1 MKSAALVLLAT
12 GIVLGASMV
21 QTDWSNGPSGE
32 ITTTDWGSSFG
43 SCLGMGWQT
52 QGVLTLG
59 KALVGDPVSYSSAWR
74 LRSLNANGDPF
85 TDVISRSGS
94 SIKCFYSTGSVGNWP
109 YVFAASSYPDSF
121 VTFFPGDLNGDGL
134 DDIIGGNG
142 TLTWWENPGDTRAW
156 TQRVID
162 NIDPTGGFVVD
173 YDGNGLNDII
183 CTHNILNP
191 GYLSMELALYRN
203 LGEGLT
209 WEKTVLYAKDTY
221 TGPEITGSY
230 ITGDGY
236 LSVAILISQFPSP
249 MINILRDGPS
259 GWYVHK
265 VLAPPY
271 SLSVYNIYVS
281 FVDLNNDGTADL
293 LAGAQGGT
301 HGRIRW
307 YQGPNFYPHY
317 TFDIGENILGVTAV
331 DFDNDGDKD
340 IIYRGTS
347 SLGIYENTRSPQE
360 RFVQRVLMEYPF
372 VGSGID
378 LDGAGGLVAP
388 GDFDGDGVED
398 FVCSFWAPSGGYTA
412 PYWWRLGEDYCSSGW
427 LNSDILY
434 VYDASWGELSWEASV
449 PAETQLFF
457 QVRGSDDPGN
467 LGEWSGLLYAPVDL
481 SAYLAEGESYMQ
493 YRVTMLSDNPG
504 VSPQLNSVTVTYDPL
519 GVEENTESGLRVFPS
534 PVGSVATVSLT
545 LPEPA
550 ECTVAVFSLNGRLV
564 GTVSEGSLPAGENA
578 LVWDASSVP
587 SGVYFVRVSGAGA
600 DLGARV
606 VVVR

>member
-59 KALVGDPVSYSSAWR
+59 KALVGDAVSYIGTMN
-74 LRSLNANGDPF
+74 LRSLDANGDSYS
-85 TDVISRSGS
+85 DVIAYLGETVLG
-94 SIKCFYSTGSVGNWP
+94 CVYSTGNTEQWPFVIASV
-109 YVFAASSYPDSF
+109 SSDTF
-121 VTFFPGDLNGDGL
+121 RTFFPGDLNGDGL
-134 DDIIGGNG
+134 DDIIGGKNS
-142 TLTWWENPGDTRAW
+142 LLWWENPGDTRAW
-156 TQRVID
+156 TKRVID
-162 NIDPTGGFVVD
+162 TISLMGGAVVD
-173 YDGNGLNDII
+173 YDGDGKNDII
-183 CTHNILNP
+183 CVCDNLVDDTI
-191 GYLSMELALYRN
+191 ELLLYRN
-203 LGEGLT
+203 LGSGYA
-209 WEKTVLYAKDTY
+209 WQKSVLYTEANTL
-221 TGPEITGSY
+221 TGPEIALAY
-230 ITGDGY
+230 ITADGY
-236 LSVAILISQFPSP
+236 LSLALKLGTFPSP

-259 GWYVHK
+259 GWYVYK
-265 VLAPPY
+265 IVAPPY
-271 SLSVYNIYVS
+271 TNTVCLYLS
-281 FVDLNNDGTADL
+281 FVDLNNDGIADL
-293 LAGAQGGT
+293 LAGGKSYDY
-301 HGRIRW
+301 GRIRW
-307 YQGPNFYPHY
+307 YEGPEFYPYY
-317 TFDIGENILGVTAV
+317 TFDIGENILGVTSI
-331 DFDNDGDKD
+331 DYDSDGDMD
-340 IIYRGTS
+340 IIYRGANS
-347 SLGIYENTRSPQE
+347 VGMFENTRSPQE

-372 VGSGID
+372 AGSGVD
-378 LDGAGGLVAP
+378 LDGAGGMVAP

-398 FVCSFWAPSGGYTA
+398 FVCSFYEQFRGQV

-467 LGEWSGLLYAPVDL
+467 LGEWSELLYAPVDL
-481 SAYLAEGESYMQ
+481 SAYLADGESYMQ

-504 VSPQLNSVTVTYDPL
+504 VSPQLNSVTVSYDPL

-534 PVGSVATVSLT
+534 PVVSVATVSLT

-564 GTVSEGSLPAGENA
+564 GTVSEGSLPAGESA

-587 SGVYFVRVSGAGA
+587 SGVYFVRVSGAGLNA
-600 DLGARV
+600 GVRL